1 MSSLLHIP
9 LHTQLSSIVVV
20 TEGYHPELSRDSASK
35 DYEQNVLKEA
45 GGTVVAKKNRLHC
58 RGCLRR
64 PLGQLKLS
72 ED

>member
-9 LHTQLSSIVVV
+9 LHRQLSSVVVV
-20 TEGYHPELSRDSASK
+20 TEGCRPELSRDSASK
-35 DYEQNVLKEA
+35 DYEQNVPKEA
-45 GGTVVAKKNRLHC
+45 GGAMVAKKNRLYC